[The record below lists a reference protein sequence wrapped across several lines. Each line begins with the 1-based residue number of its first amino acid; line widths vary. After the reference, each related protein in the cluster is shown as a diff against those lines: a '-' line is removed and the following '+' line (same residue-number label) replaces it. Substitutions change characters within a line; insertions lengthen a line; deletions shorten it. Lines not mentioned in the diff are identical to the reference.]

1 MKLFRVHEC
10 TMNFM
15 GLYKHAISLG
25 VTNVLLLGTAGCAFW
40 FDRNELGFVAS
51 LMFAVSISPH
61 YFKAVHNVYI
71 PTIFIYGAIA
81 FIFSSIMLGQFG
93 GMYDRFHWY
102 DAFLHFLSALVLGI
116 VGFLII
122 YVFYSVNKLKL
133 PLLIVVIFSFSFA
146 VTIGVIWEI
155 IEYFIDMTLGTNM
168 QVSSL
173 DDTMIDLTINSLGG
187 LIAAFIGYLYVIKI
201 PLPGLENVLESVT
214 NEVKEGNKDMAAATV
229 NVVPP
234 K

>member
-1 MKLFRVHEC
+1 
-10 TMNFM
+10 M

-25 VTNVLLLGTAGCAFW
+25 ITNLLLLGAAGSAFW
-40 FDRNELGFVAS
+40 FGQNELSFVAS
-51 LMFAVSISPH
+51 LMFVVSISPH
-61 YFKAVHNVYI
+61 YFKAVHNVHI
-71 PTIFIYGAIA
+71 PIVFIYGAVV
-81 FIFSSIMLGQFG
+81 FIFSSILLGQFG

-133 PLLIVVIFSFSFA
+133 PLLIVVIFSFAFT
-146 VTIGVIWEI
+146 VTIGVMWEI
-155 IEYFIDMTLGTNM
+155 TEYFIDMTLGTNM

-173 DDTMIDLTINSLGG
+173 DDTMIDLMVNALGG
-187 LIAAFIGYLYVIKI
+187 FIASFIGYLYVIKI
-201 PLPGLENVLESVT
+201 PLPGLEDVIESVT
-214 NEVKEGNKDMAAATV
+214 NEVNKENKDMATATV
-229 NVVPP
+229 NVGPP

>member
-1 MKLFRVHEC
+1 MAD
-10 TMNFM
+10 M
-15 GLYKHAISLG
+15 GIYKHALSLG
-25 VTNVLLLGTAGCAFW
+25 ITNVLLLAAAGWAFW
-40 FDRNELGFVAS
+40 FGQNELGFVAS
-51 LMFAVSISPH
+51 LMFVVSISPH

-71 PTIFIYGAIA
+71 PTVFIYGAIV
-81 FIFSSIMLGQFG
+81 FIFCSIMLGQFG

-133 PLLIVVIFSFSFA
+133 PLLIVVIFSFSFT
-146 VTIGVIWEI
+146 VTIGVMWEI
-155 IEYFIDMTLGTNM
+155 VEYFIDMTLETNM

-173 DDTMIDLTINSLGG
+173 DDTMIDLMVNSLGG
-187 LIAAFIGYLYVIKI
+187 LIASVIGYLYVIKI
-201 PLPGLENVLESVT
+201 PLPGLEGVLESVT
-214 NEVKEGNKDMAAATV
+214 NEVQEENKEMVAATE
-229 NVVPP
+229 NINPS

>member
-1 MKLFRVHEC
+1 
-10 TMNFM
+10 M
-15 GLYKHAISLG
+15 GLYKHTIALV
-25 VTNVLLLGTAGCAFW
+25 VTNVLLLGTAGWAFW
-40 FDRNELGFVAS
+40 VGQNEVGFVAS
-51 LMFAVSISPH
+51 LMFAVSICPH
-61 YFKAVHNVYI
+61 YFKAVHNVHI
-71 PTIFIYGAIA
+71 PNIFIYGAIA
-81 FIFSSIMLGQFG
+81 FIFSSILLGQFG

-102 DAFLHFLSALVLGI
+102 DSFLHFLSSLVLGI

-122 YVFYSVNKLKL
+122 YVFYSINRLKL

-173 DDTMIDLTINSLGG
+173 DDTMIDLMINSLGG
-187 LIAAFIGYLYVIKI
+187 LITAFIGYLYVIKI

-214 NEVKEGNKDMAAATV
+214 NEVKKENKDMVVATV
-229 NVVPP
+229 NVCPP

>member
-1 MKLFRVHEC
+1 
-10 TMNFM
+10 M

-25 VTNVLLLGTAGCAFW
+25 VTNVLLLAAALCAFW
-40 FDRNELGFVAS
+40 FGQNEIGFVAS
-51 LMFAVSISPH
+51 LMFVVSISPH

-71 PTIFIYGAIA
+71 PIIFIYGALV
-81 FIFSSIMLGQFG
+81 FIFSSILLGQFG

-102 DAFLHFLSALVLGI
+102 DAFLHFLSAVVLGI

-146 VTIGVIWEI
+146 VTIGVMWEI

-168 QVSSL
+168 QVGSL
-173 DDTMIDLTINSLGG
+173 DDTMIDLMVNSLGG
-187 LIAAFIGYLYVIKI
+187 LIASLIGYLYVIKI
-201 PLPGLENVLESVT
+201 PLPGIENMVESVI
-214 NEVKEGNKDMAAATV
+214 NDVQKENKDMAAATV
-229 NVVPP
+229 NVDPP

>member
-1 MKLFRVHEC
+1 MELSKDIH
-10 TMNFM
+10 
-15 GLYKHAISLG
+15 SLG
-25 VTNVLLLGTAGCAFW
+25 ISNVVLLVATGCAFW
-40 FDRNELGFVAS
+40 FGHNELGFVAS
-51 LMFAVSISPH
+51 LMFVVSISPY
-61 YFKAVHNVYI
+61 YFKVVHNVHI
-71 PTIFIYGAIA
+71 PTIFIYGVIA

-133 PLLIVVIFSFSFA
+133 PLLIVVTFSFCFA

-155 IEYFIDMTLGTNM
+155 IEYFIDMILRTNM

-173 DDTMIDLTINSLGG
+173 DDTMIDLMVNSLGA
-187 LIAAFIGYLYVIKI
+187 LISSVIGYLYVIKI
-201 PLPGLENVLESVT
+201 PLLGFENVVESIT
-214 NEVKEGNKDMAAATV
+214 DEVKTENIEVAITAV
-229 NVVPP
+229 NIDP
-234 K
+234 KK